1 MTALPLTATDIR
13 DCLEGVIPAVM
24 ATCAADGTPNV
35 AYLSHV
41 QFVDPE
47 HVALSFQFFNKTREN
62 VLANPV
68 GTVLMIHPD
77 TAAMYRLTVHYLRTE
92 TSGPL
97 FEHMKARLAGI
108 ASHSGMENVFRLQ
121 GADVYRVSA
130 IEAVP
135 GGGRLPAPSDQPR
148 RQLLGALR
156 CVSDRLAACTE
167 TDQLF
172 DVTMAGLAAGFGID
186 HAMLLM
192 HDASAGRLYTVA
204 SHGYAESG
212 VGSEIALGE
221 GVIGV
226 AARERTPIRIMHM
239 TSDRSYSR
247 AMRDSVI
254 DMGLSAR
261 LDTEIPLPG
270 LPAPGSQLAVPVC
283 VGNALL
289 GVLFVESERELR
301 FTYEDEDAL
310 VVLAAQLGQAMR
322 GLQASADA
330 AADESAGAVAS
341 GDAPPPAPQPMLV
354 RYFEADGS
362 VFLDDDYLIKG
373 VAGAIFRRLV
383 CDYLHAG
390 REAFTNRELRLDP
403 ALGLPDISDN
413 LEARLVLLARRLV
426 ERNASVRIERTGRGR
441 FALRVARPLRIE
453 HVERGG

>member
-1 MTALPLTATDIR
+1 MKALLTAADIR

-41 QFVDPE
+41 QYVDPQ

-62 VLANPV
+62 VLGNPV

-77 TAAMYRLTVHYLRTE
+77 TAAMFRLTVHYLRTE
-92 TSGPL
+92 TAGPL

-108 ASHSGMENVFRLQ
+108 ASHSGMANVFRLQ
-121 GADVYRVSA
+121 GAEVYRVSA

-135 GGGRLPAPSDQPR
+135 GGGRLSAPPGQV
-148 RQLLGALR
+148 RQRLGSLR
-156 CVSDRLAACTE
+156 CMTERLAACTE
-167 TDQLF
+167 TGQLF
-172 DVTMAGLAAGFGID
+172 DVTMGGLAADFGID

-192 HDASAGRLYTVA
+192 HDALAGRLYTVA
-204 SHGYAESG
+204 SHGYVASG

-254 DMGLSAR
+254 DTGLSAR

-283 VGNALL
+283 GGNTLL

-310 VVLAAQLGQAMR
+310 VILAAQLGQAMR

-330 AADESAGAVAS
+330 AADESAAAEVPGAAPP
-341 GDAPPPAPQPMLV
+341 PPPAPQPVLV

-426 ERNASVRIERTGRGR
+426 ERDASVRIERTGRGR